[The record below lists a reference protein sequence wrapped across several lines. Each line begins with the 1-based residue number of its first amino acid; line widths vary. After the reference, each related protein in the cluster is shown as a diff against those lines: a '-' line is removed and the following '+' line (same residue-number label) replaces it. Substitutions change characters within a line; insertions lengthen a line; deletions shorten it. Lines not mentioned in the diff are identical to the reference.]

1 MMVIPCYN
9 EELVLHE
16 TTRQLTEVLEAIQSK
31 KKIDDW
37 SVVYVDDG
45 SKDSTWSII
54 VSQSEAD
61 SHVHGIKLAHNVGHQ
76 FALWAGYEYAVGKA
90 DAVVSMD
97 ADLQHDIHS
106 IEDMVDKYNEGYEVV
121 YGVRNDRKT
130 DGWIKKQT
138 ALGFYRLMQWM
149 GVDIIKNHADYRLL
163 GSHALEALV
172 AYPERNLFIR
182 GLVRTLGFRE
192 TEVYFDVKERFAGN
206 SKYSMRK
213 MLNFAVDGITSFSVQ
228 PLRLIAGL
236 GVIIVLLALIAAIYV
251 LVSYFMGRA
260 VAGWSSLLLSIWFIG
275 GVQLLSIGVLG
286 EYIGKI
292 YKETKRRP
300 RYVVEKRI

>member
-1 MMVIPCYN
+1 
-9 EELVLHE
+9 
-16 TTRQLTEVLEAIQSK
+16 
-31 KKIDDW
+31 
-37 SVVYVDDG
+37 
-45 SKDSTWSII
+45 
-54 VSQSEAD
+54 
-61 SHVHGIKLAHNVGHQ
+61 
-76 FALWAGYEYAVGKA
+76 
-90 DAVVSMD
+90 MD

-106 IEDMVDKYNEGYEVV
+106 IENMVDKYNEGYEVV

-192 TEVYFDVKERFAGN
+192 AEVYFDVKERFAGN

-236 GVIIVLLALIAAIYV
+236 GVIIVLLALIATIYV
-251 LVSYFMGRA
+251 LVSYFAGRA

-292 YKETKRRP
+292 YKETKQRP
-300 RYVVEKRI
+300 NIPRT